1 MFSGKQAE
9 TLQDFTANGKYA
21 AKDGLM
27 PASAVY
33 YFPLP
38 ILSFIS
44 AAARAGNS
52 PWQQGAFYPVRLR
65 TPFPSCPPE
74 LWHSDASS
82 HIQQGACSWQGS
94 FPRLYYSL
102 PDKFPAMPDSPPST
116 SPAPRIAE
124 TAAGKILAGLL
135 ALFYIFLA
143 TTAAGGEWHTLFLPA
158 CFLAAALLLFCFC
171 ILRGYKIPSP
181 GLPGWLALGLGGGY
195 FLVRAWFSP
204 WFYYESV
211 ADLGLI
217 ATAIVMFAAGTYAGA
232 GNGEK
237 SILPVLAAALGLLNA
252 LLWGYQNITGTEAS
266 WFRPDYSLFGTEIRN
281 IGLFGYKNFSAHFL
295 SVTGFFL
302 CAYSMASARK
312 WGIRLFTGLALI
324 LVSFT
329 CGSRSAFP
337 NALAG
342 VTLCFFIYTSSVFR
356 NNRKFYTASIL
367 FIILLFLGTSYAVL
381 DLSRGAGRLA
391 AFLDT
396 FSFGNRLDLSKLA
409 WALADQAPLFGHG
422 SRMYTNLSTEFFSGA
437 NFPNFAH
444 HEYAQTACD
453 YGYAGLGLMLALL
466 ALFLISGLRSVLKL
480 SGEHQRPNPLG
491 PAAFCVL
498 CIAAFHAYGEFIWHN
513 PALLGASALCGG
525 ITCTAPLSRVKASR
539 RAGRWLQ
546 ATAALLM
553 AILALCYAFLAF
565 PVWKNSLQAV
575 PASSGNRLPML
586 EAAAS
591 CSLDPDLV
599 RRNIL
604 HAAGSSPPPNPARLK
619 ALEHQE
625 EKAELLSPGNH
636 GLTAAKSLL
645 YILQGRLTEAEQLL
659 RPYVESPGRFDDR
672 MFAWTT
678 IYNNMLY
685 SWSTAIAAQSPGR
698 ALSMAMTAQRLMS
711 AQTDQWLYYGAL
723 DPEVRKKHYSRL
735 NELKMLIMMLQAR
748 GATPDPSWRK

>member
-82 HIQQGACSWQGS
+82 RIQQGACSWQGS
-94 FPRLYYSL
+94 FPRLYCSL

-391 AFLDT
+391 ALLDT

-437 NFPNFAH
+437 NLPNFAH
-444 HEYAQTACD
+444 HEYAQAACD
-453 YGYAGLGLMLALL
+453 YGYAGLGLMLTLL

-539 RAGRWLQ
+539 QAGRWLQ

-711 AQTDQWLYYGAL
+711 AQTDRWLYYGAL
-723 DPEVRKKHYSRL
+723 EPEVRKKHYSRL

-748 GATPDPSWRK
+748 GAVPDPSWRK

>member
-1 MFSGKQAE
+1 
-9 TLQDFTANGKYA
+9 
-21 AKDGLM
+21 
-27 PASAVY
+27 
-33 YFPLP
+33 
-38 ILSFIS
+38 
-44 AAARAGNS
+44 
-52 PWQQGAFYPVRLR
+52 
-65 TPFPSCPPE
+65 
-74 LWHSDASS
+74 
-82 HIQQGACSWQGS
+82 
-94 FPRLYYSL
+94 
-102 PDKFPAMPDSPPST
+102 MPDSPPST
-116 SPAPRIAE
+116 SPTPRIAE

-135 ALFYIFLA
+135 ALFYIFLT

-171 ILRGYKIPSP
+171 ILRGYKIPSS

-237 SILPVLAAALGLLNA
+237 SILPVLAASLGLLNA

-266 WFRPDYSLFGTEIRN
+266 WFRPDYSLFGTEIHN

-391 AFLDT
+391 ALLDT

-437 NFPNFAH
+437 NLPNFAH
-444 HEYAQTACD
+444 HEYAQAACD

-466 ALFLISGLRSVLKL
+466 ALPGCGIKAQALTKDIVPQALDTTTDLTAGGEAVSAFALSLLRS
-480 SGEHQRPNPLG
+480 E
-491 PAAFCVL
+491 
-498 CIAAFHAYGEFIWHN
+498 
-513 PALLGASALCGG
+513 
-525 ITCTAPLSRVKASR
+525 
-539 RAGRWLQ
+539 RAGETGL
-546 ATAALLM
+546 
-553 AILALCYAFLAF
+553 
-565 PVWKNSLQAV
+565 
-575 PASSGNRLPML
+575 
-586 EAAAS
+586 
-591 CSLDPDLV
+591 
-599 RRNIL
+599 
-604 HAAGSSPPPNPARLK
+604 
-619 ALEHQE
+619 
-625 EKAELLSPGNH
+625 LLSPVSILNALGMTAN
-636 GLTAAKSLL
+636 GAGGTTLKQMETAAGMSLNQLNEFLYTYRMSLPAAYKSCAVSLANSAWVRDTFRVEDSFLRACVNYYSAEVYRSAFDGSLVTDLNRWVGKETNGLIDSLL
-645 YILQGRLTEAEQLL
+645 EQAPGEA
-659 RPYVESPGRFDDR
+659 
-672 MFAWTT
+672 T
-678 IYNNMLY
+678 MLY
-685 SWSTAIAAQSPGR
+685 LVNAACFDARWETPYEASDIREGGTFTAASGARQTADYLTSSESIYLSGNNVTGFLKPYDGGKYAFV
-698 ALSMAMTAQRLMS
+698 ALLPDEGVTLEDYLKNL
-711 AQTDQWLYYGAL
+711 TGEHLYQLHEELPYIKVIGSYCV
-723 DPEVRKKHYSRL
+723 P
-735 NELKMLIMMLQAR
+735 NE
-748 GATPDPSWRK
+748 

>member
-1 MFSGKQAE
+1 
-9 TLQDFTANGKYA
+9 
-21 AKDGLM
+21 
-27 PASAVY
+27 
-33 YFPLP
+33 
-38 ILSFIS
+38 
-44 AAARAGNS
+44 
-52 PWQQGAFYPVRLR
+52 
-65 TPFPSCPPE
+65 
-74 LWHSDASS
+74 
-82 HIQQGACSWQGS
+82 
-94 FPRLYYSL
+94 
-102 PDKFPAMPDSPPST
+102 MPDSPPST
-116 SPAPRIAE
+116 SPTPRIAE

-135 ALFYIFLA
+135 ALFYIFLT

-171 ILRGYKIPSP
+171 ILRGYKIPSS

-237 SILPVLAAALGLLNA
+237 SILPVLAASLGLLNA

-266 WFRPDYSLFGTEIRN
+266 WFRPDYSLFGTEIHN

-391 AFLDT
+391 ALLDT

-437 NFPNFAH
+437 NLPNFAH
-444 HEYAQTACD
+444 HEYAQAACD

-466 ALFLISGLRSVLKL
+466 ALFLISGLRIVHRRFPRL
-480 SGEHQRPNPLG
+480 
-491 PAAFCVL
+491 
-498 CIAAFHAYGEFIWHN
+498 W
-513 PALLGASALCGG
+513 G
-525 ITCTAPLSRVKASR
+525 IH
-539 RAGRWLQ
+539 
-546 ATAALLM
+546 
-553 AILALCYAFLAF
+553 LA
-565 PVWKNSLQAV
+565 
-575 PASSGNRLPML
+575 
-586 EAAAS
+586 
-591 CSLDPDLV
+591 
-599 RRNIL
+599 
-604 HAAGSSPPPNPARLK
+604 
-619 ALEHQE
+619 
-625 EKAELLSPGNH
+625 
-636 GLTAAKSLL
+636 
-645 YILQGRLTEAEQLL
+645 
-659 RPYVESPGRFDDR
+659 
-672 MFAWTT
+672 
-678 IYNNMLY
+678 
-685 SWSTAIAAQSPGR
+685 
-698 ALSMAMTAQRLMS
+698 
-711 AQTDQWLYYGAL
+711 
-723 DPEVRKKHYSRL
+723 
-735 NELKMLIMMLQAR
+735 
-748 GATPDPSWRK
+748 

>member
-1 MFSGKQAE
+1 
-9 TLQDFTANGKYA
+9 
-21 AKDGLM
+21 
-27 PASAVY
+27 
-33 YFPLP
+33 
-38 ILSFIS
+38 
-44 AAARAGNS
+44 
-52 PWQQGAFYPVRLR
+52 
-65 TPFPSCPPE
+65 
-74 LWHSDASS
+74 
-82 HIQQGACSWQGS
+82 
-94 FPRLYYSL
+94 
-102 PDKFPAMPDSPPST
+102 MPDSPPST

-367 FIILLFLGTSYAVL
+367 FIILLFLGTS
-381 DLSRGAGRLA
+381 
-391 AFLDT
+391 
-396 FSFGNRLDLSKLA
+396 
-409 WALADQAPLFGHG
+409 
-422 SRMYTNLSTEFFSGA
+422 
-437 NFPNFAH
+437 
-444 HEYAQTACD
+444 
-453 YGYAGLGLMLALL
+453 
-466 ALFLISGLRSVLKL
+466 
-480 SGEHQRPNPLG
+480 
-491 PAAFCVL
+491 
-498 CIAAFHAYGEFIWHN
+498 
-513 PALLGASALCGG
+513 
-525 ITCTAPLSRVKASR
+525 
-539 RAGRWLQ
+539 
-546 ATAALLM
+546 
-553 AILALCYAFLAF
+553 
-565 PVWKNSLQAV
+565 
-575 PASSGNRLPML
+575 
-586 EAAAS
+586 
-591 CSLDPDLV
+591 
-599 RRNIL
+599 
-604 HAAGSSPPPNPARLK
+604 
-619 ALEHQE
+619 
-625 EKAELLSPGNH
+625 
-636 GLTAAKSLL
+636 
-645 YILQGRLTEAEQLL
+645 
-659 RPYVESPGRFDDR
+659 
-672 MFAWTT
+672 
-678 IYNNMLY
+678 
-685 SWSTAIAAQSPGR
+685 
-698 ALSMAMTAQRLMS
+698 
-711 AQTDQWLYYGAL
+711 
-723 DPEVRKKHYSRL
+723 
-735 NELKMLIMMLQAR
+735 
-748 GATPDPSWRK
+748 

>member
-1 MFSGKQAE
+1 
-9 TLQDFTANGKYA
+9 
-21 AKDGLM
+21 
-27 PASAVY
+27 
-33 YFPLP
+33 
-38 ILSFIS
+38 
-44 AAARAGNS
+44 
-52 PWQQGAFYPVRLR
+52 
-65 TPFPSCPPE
+65 
-74 LWHSDASS
+74 
-82 HIQQGACSWQGS
+82 
-94 FPRLYYSL
+94 
-102 PDKFPAMPDSPPST
+102 MPDSPPST

-237 SILPVLAAALGLLNA
+237 SILPVLAAALGLMNA

-391 AFLDT
+391 ALLDT

-437 NFPNFAH
+437 NLPNFAH
-444 HEYAQTACD
+444 HEYAQAACD

-466 ALFLISGLRSVLKL
+466 ALFLIFGLRSVLKL

-539 RAGRWLQ
+539 QAGRWLQ

-711 AQTDQWLYYGAL
+711 AQTDRWLYYGAL

-735 NELKMLIMMLQAR
+735 ICTQFSIWS
-748 GATPDPSWRK
+748 PIHQ

>member
-1 MFSGKQAE
+1 M
-9 TLQDFTANGKYA
+9 QDFAANGKYA
-21 AKDGLM
+21 ANGGL
-27 PASAVY
+27 
-33 YFPLP
+33 
-38 ILSFIS
+38 I
-44 AAARAGNS
+44 
-52 PWQQGAFYPVRLR
+52 YPYRQVLYHSDV
-65 TPFPSCPPE
+65 PSCT
-74 LWHSDASS
+74 
-82 HIQQGACSWQGS
+82 QQGACSWQGS
-94 FPRLYYSL
+94 FPRLYCSL

-116 SPAPRIAE
+116 SPTPRIAE

-135 ALFYIFLA
+135 ALFYIFLT

-237 SILPVLAAALGLLNA
+237 SILPVLAASLGLLNA

-266 WFRPDYSLFGTEIRN
+266 WFRPDYSLFGTEIHN

-312 WGIRLFTGLALI
+312 WGILLFTGVVLI

-367 FIILLFLGTSYAVL
+367 FIILLLLGTSYAVL

-391 AFLDT
+391 VLLDT

-409 WALADQAPLFGHG
+409 WALADQSPLFGHG
-422 SRMYTNLSTEFFSGA
+422 SRMFTNLSTEFFSGA
-437 NFPNFAH
+437 NLPNFAH
-444 HEYAQTACD
+444 HEYAQAACD

-480 SGEHQRPNPLG
+480 SGEHQRSNPLG

-546 ATAALLM
+546 ASAALLL

-575 PASSGNRLPML
+575 PASSSKRLPML
-586 EAAAS
+586 EEAAS
-591 CSLDPDLV
+591 RSLDPDLV

-604 HAAGSSPPPNPARLK
+604 HAAGSSPLPSPVQLK
-619 ALEHQE
+619 ALEYQE

-711 AQTDQWLYYGAL
+711 AQTNQWLYYGAL
-723 DPEVRKKHYSRL
+723 DPEVRKQHYSRL

-748 GATPDPSWRK
+748 GAMPDPSWRK

>member
-1 MFSGKQAE
+1 
-9 TLQDFTANGKYA
+9 
-21 AKDGLM
+21 
-27 PASAVY
+27 
-33 YFPLP
+33 
-38 ILSFIS
+38 
-44 AAARAGNS
+44 
-52 PWQQGAFYPVRLR
+52 
-65 TPFPSCPPE
+65 
-74 LWHSDASS
+74 
-82 HIQQGACSWQGS
+82 
-94 FPRLYYSL
+94 
-102 PDKFPAMPDSPPST
+102 MPDSPPST

-381 DLSRGAGRLA
+381 DLSRGAGRLTA
-391 AFLDT
+391 LLDT

-437 NFPNFAH
+437 NLPNFAH
-444 HEYAQTACD
+444 HEYAQAACD

-525 ITCTAPLSRVKASR
+525 ITCTAPLSMVKASR
-539 RAGRWLQ
+539 RVGRWLQ

-575 PASSGNRLPML
+575 PASSSNRLPML

-604 HAAGSSPPPNPARLK
+604 HAAGSSPPPSPARLK
-619 ALEHQE
+619 VLEHQE
-625 EKAELLSPGNH
+625 EKAERLSPGNH

-711 AQTDQWLYYGAL
+711 AQTDRWLYYGAL

-748 GATPDPSWRK
+748 RTTPDPSWRK